1 MFYTKKK
8 LIILII
14 ISSIFFILT
23 YNDVRSENINKI
35 SGFAKVVDG
44 DTIKINSKK
53 IRLYG
58 IDAPEKKQKCKKTY
72 LTISF
77 MSFTKDYMCGEVSTQ
92 KLIKKINKQKLNCNI
107 LDVDRYKRFI
117 GECFKRNINLNS
129 WMVSNGYAVAYR
141 KYSKKYVS
149 DEINAKNNKLGIWQ
163 GKFEMP
169 WDIGVKINLYNL
181 EELSSIHSQRC
192 LANDL
197 LTNKLT
203 KSLSL
208 L

>member
-107 LDVDRYKRFI
+107 LDVDRYKRLI

-129 WMVSNGYAVAYR
+129 WMVSNGYAVAYK

-169 WDIGVKINLYNL
+169 WDYRRKN
-181 EELSSIHSQRC
+181 
-192 LANDL
+192 
-197 LTNKLT
+197 
-203 KSLSL
+203 
-208 L
+208 

>member
-14 ISSIFFILT
+14 ISIIFFILT
-23 YNDVRSENINKI
+23 YIDVKSENINKI
-35 SGFAKVVDG
+35 TGFAKVVDG

-92 KLIKKINKQKLNCNI
+92 KLIKKINKQKLNCDI
-107 LDVDRYKRFI
+107 LDVDRYKRLI

-141 KYSKKYVS
+141 KYSKKYVT

-169 WDIGVKINLYNL
+169 WDYRQKN
-181 EELSSIHSQRC
+181 
-192 LANDL
+192 
-197 LTNKLT
+197 
-203 KSLSL
+203 
-208 L
+208 

>member
-92 KLIKKINKQKLNCNI
+92 KLIKKINKQKLNCII
-107 LDVDRYKRFI
+107 LDVDRYKRLM

-169 WDIGVKINLYNL
+169 WDYRRKN
-181 EELSSIHSQRC
+181 
-192 LANDL
+192 
-197 LTNKLT
+197 
-203 KSLSL
+203 
-208 L
+208 

>member
-23 YNDVRSENINKI
+23 YSDVRSENINKI

-58 IDAPEKKQKCKKTY
+58 IDAPEKKQKCKKIY

-77 MSFTKDYMCGEVSTQ
+77 MSFTKDYMCGEVSTE

-107 LDVDRYKRFI
+107 LDVDRYKRLI

-169 WDIGVKINLYNL
+169 WDYRRKN
-181 EELSSIHSQRC
+181 
-192 LANDL
+192 
-197 LTNKLT
+197 
-203 KSLSL
+203 
-208 L
+208 

>member
-44 DTIKINSKK
+44 DTIKMNSKK

-107 LDVDRYKRFI
+107 LDVDRYKRLI

-141 KYSKKYVS
+141 KYSKKYVT

-169 WDIGVKINLYNL
+169 WDYRRKN
-181 EELSSIHSQRC
+181 
-192 LANDL
+192 
-197 LTNKLT
+197 
-203 KSLSL
+203 
-208 L
+208 

>member
-107 LDVDRYKRFI
+107 LDVDRYKRLI
-117 GECFKRNINLNS
+117 GECFKKNINLNS

-141 KYSKKYVS
+141 KYSKKYVT

-169 WDIGVKINLYNL
+169 WDYRRKN
-181 EELSSIHSQRC
+181 
-192 LANDL
+192 
-197 LTNKLT
+197 
-203 KSLSL
+203 
-208 L
+208 

>member
-14 ISSIFFILT
+14 ISIIFFILT
-23 YNDVRSENINKI
+23 YIDVRSENINKI

-107 LDVDRYKRFI
+107 LDVDRYKRLI

-169 WDIGVKINLYNL
+169 WDYRRKN
-181 EELSSIHSQRC
+181 
-192 LANDL
+192 
-197 LTNKLT
+197 
-203 KSLSL
+203 
-208 L
+208 

>member
-14 ISSIFFILT
+14 IATIFFIVT

-35 SGFAKVVDG
+35 SGFAKIVDG

-92 KLIKKINKQKLNCNI
+92 KLIKKINNQKLNCNVI
-107 LDVDRYKRFI
+107 DVDRYKRLI

-169 WDIGVKINLYNL
+169 WDYRRKN
-181 EELSSIHSQRC
+181 
-192 LANDL
+192 
-197 LTNKLT
+197 
-203 KSLSL
+203 
-208 L
+208 